1 MTTFH
6 STMNT
11 INAERD
17 ADVVCLYLDC
27 SIGSASKL
35 EFSNEAAEE
44 LRQEAIEKLS
54 QAFQMFERSVCI
66 EESGISSG
74 PDEMDLAKWARAA
87 REVA

>member
-17 ADVVCLYLDC
+17 ADVVCMFLDC

-35 EFSNEAAEE
+35 EFMNAAAEE
-44 LRQEAIEKLS
+44 LRQEAIEKLAE
-54 QAFQMFERSVCI
+54 AFSMFERSVCL
-66 EESGISSG
+66 EESGYSG
-74 PDEMDLAKWARAA
+74 PDEMDLAKWAAAA
-87 REVA
+87 RETA